1 MTHLDDDHLA
11 DRLRQTF
18 AQAADVAPRTLRQQ
32 ARTPATR
39 RTRRSAARVLIAALV
54 AAVII
59 PATFLTVRATQDQ
72 PASGKSPMATYPR
85 TSGIAPNI
93 YPQAGMDGVLQV
105 VDGCLV
111 ITSGGDGATTLGSFV
126 LFPTPDTSWHSDHI
140 EYRGASFRVG
150 ERVILGGGSGPGLP
164 PDAVVPSSCA
174 NLGKGFLG
182 DPFVVG
188 NVSAPTG

>member
-1 MTHLDDDHLA
+1 MTQLDDDHVA

-18 AQAADVAPRTLRQQ
+18 AQAADVAPRTLRQ
-32 ARTPATR
+32 RTGTPATR
-39 RTRRSAARVLIAALV
+39 RTRWSAARVLIAALV

-59 PATFLTVRATQDQ
+59 PVTFLTVRATHDQ
-72 PASGKSPMATYPR
+72 PASGESPMATYPQ
-85 TSGIAPNI
+85 TSDLSL
-93 YPQAGMDGVLQV
+93 QVGMDGVLEV

-111 ITSGGDGATTLGSFV
+111 ITSGDGGATFPPQFV

-150 ERVILGGGSGPGLP
+150 DRIRLGGGPWGPGLP
-164 PDAVVPSSCA
+164 PNAVVPSSCA

-182 DPFVVG
+182 GAFAVDT
-188 NVSAPTG
+188 VSAPPS

>member
-1 MTHLDDDHLA
+1 MTQLDDDHLA

-18 AQAADVAPRTLRQQ
+18 AQAADVAPRTLRQ
-32 ARTPATR
+32 RTGTPATR

-59 PATFLTVRATQDQ
+59 PATFLTLRATQDQ
-72 PASGKSPMATYPR
+72 PASGESPMATYPR
-85 TSGIAPNI
+85 TSGISPNI
-93 YPQAGMDGVLQV
+93 SPQAGMDGVLQV

-111 ITSGGDGATTLGSFV
+111 ITSGDDGPTTLGHFV

-150 ERVILGGGSGPGLP
+150 DRVSLGGGQSPTLP
-164 PDAVVPSSCA
+164 AGAIVPSSCA
-174 NLGKGFLG
+174 NHGEGFIVG
-182 DPFVVG
+182 D
-188 NVSAPTG
+188 VSAPSG